1 MVDKL
6 EQVGAG
12 AVDAVMLHDGVGN
25 IIDGNEAAWTT
36 TGYTRQEYLELNMR
50 QLDIDLANV
59 PQEKLGQNWA
69 KMKLGSPLRLSSRH
83 RRKNGSEFPT
93 GISVAVFEKDGQRLF
108 VAACRDLTNRHELEE
123 ERQQMYESPEVLV
136 SERTEELIA
145 SDGRFRDE
153 IGERERAE
161 IALAEAKRAAEA
173 ASAAKSQ
180 FLASMSHELRTPLN
194 AVIGYTEMLQ
204 EETEELGQTESIPYL
219 GKIRDA
225 GKHLLEIINDILDLS
240 KVEAGK
246 MEVHLDDADLPSLL
260 AEIGNTILPLAKKNE
275 NQLNISA
282 GERLGVLRTDVTR
295 LQIRGPRRS

>member
-1 MVDKL
+1 M
-6 EQVGAG
+6 
-12 AVDAVMLHDGVGN
+12 
-25 IIDGNEAAWTT
+25 
-36 TGYTRQEYLELNMR
+36 
-50 QLDIDLANV
+50 
-59 PQEKLGQNWA
+59 
-69 KMKLGSPLRLSSRH
+69 
-83 RRKNGSEFPT
+83 
-93 GISVAVFEKDGQRLF
+93 
-108 VAACRDLTNRHELEE
+108 
-123 ERQQMYESPEVLV
+123 
-136 SERTEELIA
+136 
-145 SDGRFRDE
+145 
-153 IGERERAE
+153 
-161 IALAEAKRAAEA
+161 
-173 ASAAKSQ
+173 
-180 FLASMSHELRTPLN
+180 
-194 AVIGYTEMLQ
+194 IGYTEMLQ